1 MNDVEPDARIRFLLK
16 LPLLVVSHAKLPLFR
31 ANPRRALGLYYV
43 VGMDCGFYHDGW
55 LHNADCP
62 RPPTLAKDGRRMTAK
77 DVEGFDAVVHLTEHG
92 QP

>member
-1 MNDVEPDARIRFLLK
+1 MREFGFCLNSLFWL
-16 LPLLVVSHAKLPLFR
+16 VSHAELPLFR
-31 ANPRRALGLYYV
+31 VNPWWALGLYYV
-43 VGMDCGFYHDGW
+43 VGVDCGFYHDGW